1 MSVTKFKKRLKKSWV
16 WRHILVIPAL
26 RRLKQEDYLEFLI
39 NPKSRARPCFTN
51 VEKKEEGEGGGGGRS
66 SCCYG
71 GD

>member
-1 MSVTKFKKRLKKSWV
+1 MSVTKLKKRLKKSWV
-16 WRHILVIPAL
+16 WWHILVIPAL

-39 NPKSRARPCFTN
+39 NLKSRARPCFTN
-51 VEKKEEGEGGGGGRS
+51 VDKEEEGEGGGGGRS